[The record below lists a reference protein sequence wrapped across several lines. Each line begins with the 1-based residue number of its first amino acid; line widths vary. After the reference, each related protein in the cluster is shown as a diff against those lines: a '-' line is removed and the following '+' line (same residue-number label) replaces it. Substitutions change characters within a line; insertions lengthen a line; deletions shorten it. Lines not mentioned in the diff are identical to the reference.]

1 MGSLVYLFIFS
12 FIGSVAGLIGG
23 VILLFKKEW
32 AKKLATVSVPLAAGV
47 LLTLSFLDLLPEAV
61 EKYGEGAFTV
71 ILSVF
76 VVLFLIERFF
86 FYFHHHLEGVESHS
100 GHTHAQGETVV
111 SLVIFGDTIHNFLDG
126 VVIGAS
132 FLVNPSLAMLVAFST
147 FMHETPHEVADFGI
161 LIAKGWSRKKAF
173 VANLL
178 SALATFPGA
187 FLTYFFAERV
197 EDGVGILLALAAGF
211 FMYVATTDFL
221 PEATHAPRKHIGRQ
235 ALFLI
240 IGIFSIVIIRALF
253 PEIGH

>member
-86 FYFHHHLEGVESHS
+86 FYFHHHL
-100 GHTHAQGETVV
+100 
-111 SLVIFGDTIHNFLDG
+111 
-126 VVIGAS
+126 
-132 FLVNPSLAMLVAFST
+132 
-147 FMHETPHEVADFGI
+147 
-161 LIAKGWSRKKAF
+161 
-173 VANLL
+173 
-178 SALATFPGA
+178 
-187 FLTYFFAERV
+187 
-197 EDGVGILLALAAGF
+197 
-211 FMYVATTDFL
+211 
-221 PEATHAPRKHIGRQ
+221 
-235 ALFLI
+235 
-240 IGIFSIVIIRALF
+240 
-253 PEIGH
+253 